1 MRRWASL
8 CCAAAWAIG
17 ALGALGA
24 IGATGCG
31 PGLGFGGGFQLQ
43 VPFANERQKPLHEG
57 KRTKL
62 SNRSVRLFDR
72 DRSAYGAQV
81 SGAVFSARASSEREG
96 KQGFE
101 VAIGSTV
108 ATREGFAIIGG
119 VADQIVF
126 RAFDSKSYGVSLL
139 RHRIAASLKFGPFEP
154 EASFGASLF
163 HIDAFHSN
171 WNFSM
176 LSPRAGVGLGLQL
189 GPARLYADA
198 YTEYLWRWFGDDYY
212 VYGIS
217 FGLRLGFKPATPFD
231 GPDKPPSKQAAT
243 GPFGF

>member
-1 MRRWASL
+1 VL
-8 CCAAAWAIG
+8 CF
-17 ALGALGA
+17 
-24 IGATGCG
+24 GATGCG
-31 PGLGFGGGFQLQ
+31 AGFGLGGGFQLQ
-43 VPFANERQKPLHEG
+43 VPFANERQKPLNEG
-57 KRTKL
+57 KRAKL
-62 SNRSVRLFDR
+62 SRRSVRLFDR

-81 SGAVFSARASSEREG
+81 SGAVFSARNANEREG

-101 VAIGSTV
+101 IAIGSTV

-126 RAFDSKSYGVSLL
+126 RGFDSKSYGVSLL

-163 HIDAFHSN
+163 HIDAFHGN

-176 LSPRAGVGLGLQL
+176 LSPRASAGLGIQL
-189 GPARLYADA
+189 GPARVYADA
-198 YTEYLWRWFGDDYY
+198 YTEYLWRWFGDDYI
-212 VYGIS
+212 VRGIS
-217 FGLRLGFKPATPFD
+217 FGVRLGFKPASPFD
-231 GPDKPPSKQAAT
+231 EPTKSAPKLADA